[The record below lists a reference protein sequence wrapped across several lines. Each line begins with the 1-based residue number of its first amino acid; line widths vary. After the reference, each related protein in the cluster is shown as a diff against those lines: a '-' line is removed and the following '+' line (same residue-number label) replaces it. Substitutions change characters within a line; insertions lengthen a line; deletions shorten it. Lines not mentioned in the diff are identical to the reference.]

1 MVVENSQ
8 EKQEISQINLT
19 SVGLKQKCVS
29 KIDLKTVTNTKL
41 TRNPYTERT
50 AGHQKVAKVTYEGKE
65 LHRLPL
71 SSSPWI

>member
-50 AGHQKVAKVTYEGKE
+50 AGHQKVA
-65 LHRLPL
+65 
-71 SSSPWI
+71 